1 MSVGVESGFSN
12 DELLHIRFPIH
23 RACRDG
29 DVGALCSLLQQCSAC
44 PEDLAAEDSFYGWT
58 PIHWAAHF
66 GKLECV
72 LRLVQVGCEVNAVT
86 SRFAQTPAHIAAF
99 GGHPKCLL
107 WLLQAGADINRQDY
121 VGETPIHKAARAG
134 STECVSALLISG
146 AKPDEHPYSC
156 GFECS
161 HYRFLQYLHTG
172 KQLRLRNAN
181 GLTAAGLARAQG
193 FQECAQL
200 LSNAENQLKQLNGFG
215 HNGTDHTH
223 VQGGSLLNGV
233 ASRKRL
239 LDCSEPGHP
248 KKARTDSMD
257 FPVKALNGMGEE
269 MESMHV
275 ESAPDNQSETTI
287 GLRNNRT
294 QQNNITINGVPI
306 NGHCHPSRTEPVHAE
321 TRSDMCGSLHLSGS
335 PSSCVTLRPSWGTFP
350 SDSSEHLHYGYY
362 HGFGDTAED
371 LEDASSR
378 HDHNT
383 TVRIEQ
389 CYNQE
394 VLSTMLLFHG
404 S

>member
-29 DVGALCSLLQQCSAC
+29 DVGALCSLLQQCSAS

-134 STECVSALLISG
+134 SMECISALLISG
-146 AKPDEHPYSC
+146 AKPE
-156 GFECS
+156 
-161 HYRFLQYLHTG
+161 
-172 KQLRLRNAN
+172 LRNAN
-181 GLTAAGLARAQG
+181 GLTAADVARAQG

-200 LSNAENQLKQLNGFG
+200 LSNAENQLKKLNGFG
-215 HNGTDHTH
+215 HNGTDHSH
-223 VQGGSLLNGV
+223 IQGRSLLNG
-233 ASRKRL
+233 AANRKRL
-239 LDCSEPGHP
+239 LDCSEPSHT

-257 FPVKALNGMGEE
+257 FPVKTLNGMGEE

-275 ESAPDNQSETTI
+275 ESAPDNQSDGSIETTT
-287 GLRNNRT
+287 GLRNGHA
-294 QQNNITINGVPI
+294 QQNNIAINGVPT

-335 PSSCVTLRPSWGTFP
+335 PSSCVTLRPSWGTFL

-389 CYNQE
+389 YYDQE
-394 VLSTMLLFHG
+394 VLSAMQLFHG